1 MKLTSQKYL
10 FTSYLVSDVRAITK
24 QCSLAF
30 QDDGLNLNSFN
41 ESLDG
46 VDEKLAQ
53 LKTTDGPMLSAFKS
67 ETNDVA
73 GSFNGIETN
82 DDEVP
87 SSTLRPVLCDRV
99 RSAVRESFK
108 PIRDNESLKA
118 AQVFRHEEILLL
130 QTELEVLEYGNASVK
145 LLTKKF
151 AVSLQIMGAHTG
163 EIIDQW
169 KRFKKFI
176 RQKEGLA
183 AKSYDQMWDWMNNFK
198 SSTLDPT
205 HMYDL
210 LCVVALVRNFLL
222 DTSCCERGFSVMN
235 LLRTAV
241 RNRLS
246 ERLCRVL
253 MTIVLIGGEDYK
265 HPDTVPVDEI
275 YQIWKAEKKR
285 YSVATDEELWG
296 QKQWDDLLDRLRELR
311 GMGDVDGYTQ

>member
-1 MKLTSQKYL
+1 
-10 FTSYLVSDVRAITK
+10 
-24 QCSLAF
+24 
-30 QDDGLNLNSFN
+30 
-41 ESLDG
+41 
-46 VDEKLAQ
+46 
-53 LKTTDGPMLSAFKS
+53 
-67 ETNDVA
+67 
-73 GSFNGIETN
+73 
-82 DDEVP
+82 
-87 SSTLRPVLCDRV
+87 
-99 RSAVRESFK
+99 
-108 PIRDNESLKA
+108 
-118 AQVFRHEEILLL
+118 
-130 QTELEVLEYGNASVK
+130 
-145 LLTKKF
+145 
-151 AVSLQIMGAHTG
+151 
-163 EIIDQW
+163 
-169 KRFKKFI
+169 
-176 RQKEGLA
+176 
-183 AKSYDQMWDWMNNFK
+183 
-198 SSTLDPT
+198 
-205 HMYDL
+205 MYDL